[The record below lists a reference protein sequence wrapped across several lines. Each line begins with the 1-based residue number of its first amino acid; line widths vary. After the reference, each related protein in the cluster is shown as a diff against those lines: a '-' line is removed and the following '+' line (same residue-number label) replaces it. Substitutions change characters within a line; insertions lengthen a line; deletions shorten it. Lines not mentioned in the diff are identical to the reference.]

1 MALGPG
7 ARWAV
12 DAVAAGVV
20 VLWAGLRSPEPDAL
34 AWVAA
39 AALGGP
45 LAARGRWPVA
55 VLVAVALVGV
65 VAVVTGLG
73 QETVPLALA
82 WALYPLGLASA
93 RSGAVGAAGAL
104 ASVAAAGVAVA
115 VVPGLPLVPAPEG
128 AESFATTP
136 VAALL
141 YSAVV
146 IAGSW
151 AVAAVVRDRRRRTA
165 ELAAARTARALA
177 EERLR
182 IARDIHDVVGH
193 NLSLI
198 AMKAAVANHLAEG
211 RPGER
216 EAALRMIEQVSRSAL
231 ADVRTVVGALR
242 DLPARHRPGGRDE
255 VGPGPD
261 RPAEPD
267 RGANHPAEPHHGPD
281 QPPEPHHEP
290 DHPAGLDHEPDH
302 PAEPGYRLD
311 PLVDEARSAG
321 VVVTARHADLSGL
334 PAAVRVSAYRIAQE
348 ALTNVRRHSRPP
360 RCRLVTAVEPDR
372 LVISVVDEGT
382 ARPGP
387 PGHGLLGMR
396 ERVDLHGGTL
406 HAGSA
411 PGGGFEVR
419 ATLPFGGAP

>member
-7 ARWAV
+7 ARRAV
-12 DAVAAGVV
+12 DVVAAGVV
-20 VLWAGLRSPEPDAL
+20 VLWAVLRSPEPDAL
-34 AWVAA
+34 AWAVA

-45 LAARGRWPVA
+45 LAVRGRWPVA
-55 VLVAVALVGV
+55 VLVGVALAGA

-73 QETVPLALA
+73 QEVVALALA
-82 WALYPLGLASA
+82 WALYPPALVSA
-93 RSGAVGAAGAL
+93 RSGAVGALGAL
-104 ASVAAAGVAVA
+104 VAVAAPGVAVA
-115 VVPGLPLVPAPEG
+115 VVPGLPLVPGPEG
-128 AESFATTP
+128 AESFDTTP
-136 VAALL
+136 VPALL

-151 AVAAVVRDRRRRTA
+151 AAAAVVRDRRRRAA

-198 AMKAAVANHLAEG
+198 AMKAAVANHLAEH

-216 EAALRMIEQVSRSAL
+216 EAALRTIEQVSRSAL
-231 ADVRTVVGALR
+231 ADVRTVLGALR
-242 DLPARHRPGGRDE
+242 DPPAD
-255 VGPGPD
+255 
-261 RPAEPD
+261 
-267 RGANHPAEPHHGPD
+267 HGL
-281 QPPEPHHEP
+281 E
-290 DHPAGLDHEPDH
+290 
-302 PAEPGYRLD
+302 RL
-311 PLVDEARSAG
+311 VEQARSAG
-321 VVVTARHADLSGL
+321 VTVTARHADLSGL
-334 PAAVRVSAYRIAQE
+334 PTSVRVSAHRIAQE

-360 RCRLVTAVEPDR
+360 RCRLTTAVEDDR

-396 ERVDLHGGTL
+396 ERVDLHGGAL
-406 HAGSA
+406 HAGAA

-419 ATLPFGGAP
+419 ATLPLGGAP